1 MRISKE
7 FNENEVIR
15 VYIDSDKN
23 DIKSIAKLFDIP
35 IAVVSTVIDKYLQRN
50 NKIDIVPSLDLAN
63 TYYVFNCIS
72 ERKFTV
78 GISGFINERFLFNSD
93 EKKELIYLGFK
104 L

>member
-23 DIKSIAKLFDIP
+23 DISSIAKLFDIP
-35 IAVVSTVIDKYLQRN
+35 AAVVSNVIDKYLQRN

-63 TYYVFNCIS
+63 TYYAFNCIS

-78 GISGFINERFLFNSD
+78 GISGFINEVFMFNEI
-93 EKKELIYLGFK
+93 EKDQLKFLGFK
-104 L
+104 V